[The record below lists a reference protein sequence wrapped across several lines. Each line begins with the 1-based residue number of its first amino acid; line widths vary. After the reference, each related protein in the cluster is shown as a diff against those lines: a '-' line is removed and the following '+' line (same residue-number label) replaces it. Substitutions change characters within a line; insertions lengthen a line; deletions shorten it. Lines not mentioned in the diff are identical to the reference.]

1 MLSST
6 NFANFTKKTANF
18 TILLF
23 VLRLNDIIRQ
33 RLFPAVF
40 RKEATYDWTR

>member
-1 MLSST
+1 MLS
-6 NFANFTKKTANF
+6 NPKFANFTKKNANF

-23 VLRLNDIIRQ
+23 ILRLNDIIRQ

-40 RKEATYDWTR
+40 GKEATYDWAR